1 LWKRYAQFPY
11 LPRLASVSVLKHAID
26 SGAANTNWEAE
37 TFAVADAFD
46 AGVWKGLR
54 YAQQGQPT
62 PSTLVVH
69 PDVAKIQI
77 ANTQPAGGEGGSP
90 VGGESDGS
98 GGGSDGGTGGAGG
111 PKPGPVAAKP
121 TKFFATFELDRVRAI
136 KGLDAILREV
146 VDHLV
151 QSPNGIVELTL
162 DIEAS
167 SSGFPDSTIRTV
179 RENAAQLGADS
190 HEFEA

>member
-1 LWKRYAQFPY
+1 
-11 LPRLASVSVLKHAID
+11 
-26 SGAANTNWEAE
+26 
-37 TFAVADAFD
+37 
-46 AGVWKGLR
+46 
-54 YAQQGQPT
+54 
-62 PSTLVVH
+62 
-69 PDVAKIQI
+69 VAKIQI

-111 PKPGPVAAKP
+111 PKPGSVAAKP